1 MSTERKNQIISSFVT
16 ALIMM
21 LVFIMLY
28 VFGLYSQVPPPSARD
43 FILLEFTSGGGGGGG
58 SNMPKSAQ
66 SASSEASN
74 LATQE
79 TEEAPVVA
87 SNPKPTPSQNEN
99 AVVAEAKPEPGA
111 TYRKGTGGGTGGGT
125 GTGKGPG
132 DGMGLGSGE
141 GSGKGGGKGGGIG
154 YGTGGRP
161 YVNIPDVNINEPG
174 AVVYV
179 EVHVTAEGHVIN
191 ATILQTPK
199 YPTNV
204 TSEKIRKECLARAL
218 AARYAPGKEE
228 LRIITFYY

>member
-28 VFGLYSQVPPPSARD
+28 VFGLYSQIPPPPARD

-125 GTGKGPG
+125 GTGTGTG
-132 DGMGLGSGE
+132 TGMGLGSGE
-141 GSGKGGGKGGGIG
+141 GGGEGSGKGIG
-154 YGTGGRP
+154 YGSGNRG
-161 YVNIPDVNINEPG
+161 YVNIPDVNINESG
-174 AVVYV
+174 VVYV
-179 EVHVTAEGHVIN
+179 EVHVTAQGNVIN
-191 ATILQTPK
+191 ARILSTPK
-199 YPTNV
+199 YPTNI
-204 TSEKIRKECLARAL
+204 TNAKIQQECLARAL
-218 AARYAPGKEE
+218 AAKYKTGKEE
-228 LRIITFYY
+228 LRVIMFK